1 MVRLKILRTIDWI
14 LTCSTYRCS
23 IKSLPISNS
32 TQTKHW
38 FGIWSLHL
46 GVLSQGN
53 LSPCLFC
60 GWTGPCFSLP
70 HLLVMTKSSPW
81 KIAVFGSKS
90 SINRPCSSIFH
101 IANSQ
106 ITGEYPHTHT
116 PEAAQLPVQQTS
128 RSVRGT
134 VQFTKSAV
142 KLRSHWEW
150 NPGHAA
156 IDMNIYIYINPE
168 T

>member
-116 PEAAQLPVQQTS
+116 RSSTASSATNEPFCPGHGAIHKVRRQTTQPL
-128 RSVRGT
+128 GM
-134 VQFTKSAV
+134 KSWP
-142 KLRSHWEW
+142 RSHWYEY
-150 NPGHAA
+150 
-156 IDMNIYIYINPE
+156 IYIYINPE